1 MGFAFVHVTANAGGM
16 VNLFARDLGG
26 EGKVPL
32 VVLHGLLGSS
42 RNWLGAG
49 PQLAAARQVWALDLR
64 NHGQS
69 PHAEPMHYAA
79 MVEDVIGW
87 LDQRGLASVELLGH
101 SLGGKVAMALACRHP
116 TRVRRLLVVDIAPK
130 DYLLRAHRAEFA
142 AMHELQLDHLRSRAE
157 AELRLEARVPD
168 LGMRKFLLT
177 NLERAEGGGWRWAIN
192 LPGLTKALPELECTP
207 LAEGDRYD
215 GPTRFILGEKS
226 PYVVA
231 ADHAGIRGH
240 FPRADFVVIAG
251 SGHNP
256 HIDAREAFTRAVL
269 E

>member
-1 MGFAFVHVTANAGGM
+1 M
-16 VNLFARDLGG
+16 VALFARDLGG
-26 EGKVPL
+26 AGRNPM

-49 PQLAAARQVWALDLR
+49 RNLAETRHVWALDLR

-69 PHAEPMHYAA
+69 PHAEPMSYDA
-79 MVEDVIGW
+79 MVEDVIAW
-87 LDQRGLASVELLGH
+87 LDRRGWMEVELMGH
-101 SLGGKVAMALACRHP
+101 SLGGKVAMALACWHP
-116 TRVRRLLVVDIAPK
+116 TRVRRLTVVDIAPK
-130 DYLLRAHRAEFA
+130 DYLSRAHRAEFA
-142 AMHELQLDHLRSRAE
+142 AMHELRLDHLRSRAE
-157 AELRLEARVPD
+157 AELRMEARVPD

-177 NLERAEGGGWRWAIN
+177 NLERGEDGTWRWSIN
-192 LPGLTKALPELECTP
+192 LPVLTAALPELERTP
-207 LAEGDRYD
+207 LHAGECYL

-231 ADHAGIRGH
+231 SDHACIRAH
-240 FPRADFVVIAG
+240 FPSAEFVVIPG

-269 E
+269 AESPWA